1 MDILVIA
8 YYNPA
13 PSFTVDIIVG
23 IFCDNSDCI
32 STKAK
37 TEIKLRFEE
46 LFNVFGCMVFCT

>member
-23 IFCDNSDCI
+23 ILILIFIFYILAQNI
-32 STKAK
+32 
-37 TEIKLRFEE
+37 
-46 LFNVFGCMVFCT
+46 V